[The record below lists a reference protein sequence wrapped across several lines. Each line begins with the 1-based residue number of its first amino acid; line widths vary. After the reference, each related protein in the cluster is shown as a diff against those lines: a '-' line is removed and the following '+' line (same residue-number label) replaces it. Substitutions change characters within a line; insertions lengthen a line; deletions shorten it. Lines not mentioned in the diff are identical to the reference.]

1 MFPLRER
8 KLIRGC
14 KAHKNAGLGC
24 GADYEADYVELY
36 APFDGRDDIWEGKQG
51 GNWISF
57 LRNNGDVIQFAHLD
71 KYKAGGMVKE
81 GDLIAITGNTGEI
94 TTGPH
99 LHIQIKDKFGNR
111 LDPED
116 YDWDGEEIWKA
127 IVNMLDIVDKRFLN
141 LGYRGILRRD
151 PDKDAE
157 GYLGMNKYEFMEILI
172 KSEEFKIYNPIF
184 EKIKKLENW
193 ARLKLK

>member
-36 APFDGRDDIWEGKQG
+36 APFDGRDDIWGGKQG

-71 KYKAGGMVKE
+71 KYKAGGIVKE

-151 PDKDAE
+151 PDKGAE
-157 GYLGMNKYEFMEILI
+157 GYLGTNKYEFMEILI

>member
-36 APFDGRDDIWEGKQG
+36 APFDGRVDIWDGRQG

-71 KYKAGGMVKE
+71 KYKAGGIVKE

-111 LDPED
+111 LDPEN

-127 IVNMLDIVDKRFLN
+127 IVNTLDIVDKRFLN

-151 PDKDAE
+151 PGKGAE

>member
-151 PDKDAE
+151 PDKGAE